1 MDERTIIE
9 SHFSGCDGLGLGRF
23 LELGA
28 NDGVQNSLT
37 VGLVAAGW
45 SGVQVEPEPAAFL
58 RLAANRRDTPKIEL
72 VNAAI
77 GAKGSV
83 TRFWAQHGGNGE
95 IGTLSQRHHDFF
107 VSAGEA
113 FHRPY
118 FLHVLP
124 VSQLLAAF
132 GGPLGWNF
140 LLIDVEGINTE
151 VLRAFPLAEMVD
163 TQMVCVECDSGP
175 EAAME
180 ILRWWY
186 DVRQVGVNVIG
197 ARRT

>member
-28 NDGVQNSLT
+28 HDGVRNSLT
-37 VGLVAAGW
+37 AGLVDAGW
-45 SGVQVEPEPAAFL
+45 SGVQVEPDPLAFL
-58 RLAANRRDTPKIEL
+58 QLRANRGDNPRIEI
-72 VNAAI
+72 VNAAVAPAAGI
-77 GAKGSV
+77 LP
-83 TRFWAQHGGNGE
+83 FWSQADGGE
-95 IGTLSQRHHDFF
+95 ESTLDAGHREMSGKPYHRPHF
-107 VSAGEA
+107 VSA
-113 FHRPY
+113 
-118 FLHVLP
+118 
-124 VSQLLAAF
+124 VSVVDLLAAF
-132 GGPLGWNF
+132 GGPRGWDF
-140 LLIDVEGINTE
+140 LLIDIEGINSE

-186 DVRQVGVNVIG
+186 DVQAIGVNVIG
-197 ARRT
+197 VRRP